1 MFLCCLMKS
10 TATRGFVRSS
20 CSSSSMGFTVASSP
34 IIRYKHTVRVILLD
48 DLTGGQGYAGEVHT
62 VKAGYARNFLIP
74 TKKALYATPTN
85 IQRVLGVVDP
95 LGVDKAVQ
103 QQQQQLKSTSHAAKD
118 EDQHVKA
125 ADLLR
130 YYLRNKIL
138 KIWRNVDTAST
149 TTMASSSASSSSTS
163 NNIMLYLTTYPGMV
177 DAKAVQSK
185 LSKQLKIDLDPNC
198 DEEYIEISSTPVS
211 HDLLDG
217 TTTQGQ
223 DMMNQLLI
231 SMFPNHHQQ
240 PRTHEK
246 KKDDISSS
254 TTTTTTTTESQEDDN
269 NISNQ
274 KKIQSQVQIR
284 HLGEYLAK
292 IHLKGNQ
299 YVGLRFSILKR

>member
-1 MFLCCLMKS
+1 MYLCCLMKS

-20 CSSSSMGFTVASSP
+20 CSSSSMGFIVSSGP
-34 IIRYKHTVRVILLD
+34 IIPTHNRCKHTVRVILLD

-95 LGVDKAVQ
+95 LGVDTAVQ
-103 QQQQQLKSTSHAAKD
+103 QQQQLQSISHASKD

-149 TTMASSSASSSSTS
+149 TTMASSSSSPS
-163 NNIMLYLTTYPGMV
+163 NNIMLHLTTYPGMV

-198 DEEYIEISSTPVS
+198 DEEYIEISPTPVS

-231 SMFPNHHQQ
+231 SMFPNHQQ
-240 PRTHEK
+240 TQEK
-246 KKDDISSS
+246 KKDDISSRI
-254 TTTTTTTTESQEDDN
+254 TTTESQEDDN
-269 NISNQ
+269 NNDISNQ